1 MKAFLA
7 ACALLGASLFLGAC
21 NTIEGAGKDVKA
33 GGSKVEQEAAEHKR
47 Y

>member
-1 MKAFLA
+1 MKLFLA
-7 ACALLGASLFLGAC
+7 ATAIIGASFFLGAC